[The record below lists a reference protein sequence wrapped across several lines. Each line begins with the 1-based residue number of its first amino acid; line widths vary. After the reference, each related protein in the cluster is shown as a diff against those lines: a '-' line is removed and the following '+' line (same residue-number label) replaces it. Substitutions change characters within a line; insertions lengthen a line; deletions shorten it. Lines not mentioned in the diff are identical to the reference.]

1 MQGVANIPEAF
12 RKHFPAS
19 LAPEPALPRVVLGHA
34 RADAVLKGGLVLGAL
49 HEVFAAE
56 RHADGA
62 ATVFAAALAARASP
76 KKTLLW
82 IAQDYCALEY
92 GALCPTG
99 LLELGLDPARLL
111 LLRAPDAEAAL
122 RAGLDGLSCRGLGA
136 VIIELNG
143 NPKSLDL
150 VATRKLTLAAA
161 AKRVTP
167 VLLRLGAA
175 SEPSSAE
182 TRWSVR
188 TAPSSPQEDWGAP
201 RFDAALT
208 RNRHGTTGNWVM
220 EWDCDHGVF
229 REPADLGAVAAAS
242 AH

>member
-62 ATVFAAALAARASP
+62 ATVFAAALPRARARRRRCCGSP
-76 KKTLLW
+76 RI
-82 IAQDYCALEY
+82 IARSNTARSAPPACSSSASIPRAFFCCARPMRRPR
-92 GALCPTG
+92 C
-99 LLELGLDPARLL
+99 
-111 LLRAPDAEAAL
+111 AP
-122 RAGLDGLSCRGLGA
+122 GSTGLSCRGLGA